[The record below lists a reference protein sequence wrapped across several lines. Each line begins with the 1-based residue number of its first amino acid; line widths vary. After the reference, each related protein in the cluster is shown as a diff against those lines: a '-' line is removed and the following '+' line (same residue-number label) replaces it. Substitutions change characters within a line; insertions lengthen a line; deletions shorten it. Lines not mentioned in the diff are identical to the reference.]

1 MSDER
6 VKEVWNE
13 IVHQAAQEKDIELE
27 AAVLGLALTI
37 ASAKFEDAEVRDL
50 MIRGAAIVWR
60 HTDRFKAGEE
70 PLMN

>member
-1 MSDER
+1 MSDQR

-13 IVHQAAQEKDIELE
+13 IVHQAAREKDIELE
-27 AAVLGLALTI
+27 AAVLGLAMTI
-37 ASAKFEDAEVRDL
+37 ASARFEDPDL
-50 MIRGAAIVWR
+50 RHLLVRGAAIVWR